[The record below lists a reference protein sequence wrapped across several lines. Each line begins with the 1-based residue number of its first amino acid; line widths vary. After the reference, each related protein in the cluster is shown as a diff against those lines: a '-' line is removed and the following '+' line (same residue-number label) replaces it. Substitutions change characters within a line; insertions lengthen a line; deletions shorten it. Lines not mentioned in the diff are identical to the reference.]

1 MIVEPEAALALT
13 VTTKLTVVVA
23 FAARVPMLQVRVP
36 RVHPVPVKENAVVPG
51 GGVSVKLTLAAAAGP
66 PLVTI

>member
-1 MIVEPEAALALT
+1 MIVEPEVALALT
-13 VTTKLTVVVA
+13 VTTKVTVVVA

-51 GGVSVKLTLAAAAGP
+51 GSVSVKLTLVADAGP
-66 PLVTI
+66 PFVMT